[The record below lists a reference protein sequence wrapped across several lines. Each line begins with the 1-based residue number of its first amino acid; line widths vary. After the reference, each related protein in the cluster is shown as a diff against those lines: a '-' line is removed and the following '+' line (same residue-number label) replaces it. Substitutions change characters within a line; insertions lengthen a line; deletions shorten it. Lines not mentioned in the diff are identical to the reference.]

1 MSQTELSA
9 GVHKFN
15 FSCQLPHQLPTSF
28 ESKYGYIRYQ
38 IKVELE
44 RPWKFD
50 FKFCFGFTVL
60 KVLDLNYES
69 PALRSPMKTELEK
82 AFFFGLSG
90 KSLFVSAEIPMSGF
104 VAGQAVPVLI
114 KINNESK
121 IDVEETKVVLKRHIT
136 YNSQTPRLRFRERLE
151 AVAEVKNVGVPAKSK
166 GNIETSLV
174 IPAIPPTN
182 IASCKV
188 IQFSYQIHIICIVG
202 GLHRNQILRLPVT
215 LGTIPLQNFNYQA
228 SAPVNWNHQPSTS
241 NAEPQTFYPPAND
254 QQPFY
259 PNANS
264 AASAPSHQ
272 DLRKFSC
279 SFILFQYSYKF
290 IHFLA
295 PPSYHEA
302 MNLSEKDGD
311 NDEALTEDKPFSP
324 MYPIFNF
331 QAPPVQPMQQT
342 NSQPPPS
349 YGFAPPQYDEKRGF

>member
-1 MSQTELSA
+1 MTVLASLRFCDKIKATNNFYVFSVTQTELSA

-90 KSLFVSAEIPMSGF
+90 KSLFVSAEIPQSGF
-104 VAGQAVPVLI
+104 VAGQAVPVSI

-121 IDVEETKVVLKRHIT
+121 VDVEETKVVLKRHIT

-151 AVAEVKNVGVPAKSK
+151 AVAEVRNVGVPAKSK
-166 GNIETSLV
+166 GNIEAVLV
-174 IPAIPPTN
+174 LPAIPPTN
-182 IASCKV
+182 VAFCKV
-188 IQFSYQIHIICIVG
+188 IQFSYQIHIVCVVG
-202 GLHRNQILRLPVT
+202 GLHRNQILKLPVT

-228 SAPVNWNHQPSTS
+228 SAPVLLNNWNLQPSTS
-241 NAEPQTFYPPAND
+241 NAEPQPYYPSANE
-254 QQPFY
+254 
-259 PNANS
+259 
-264 AASAPSHQ
+264 AASAPPGPQ
-272 DLRKFSC
+272 DLRKFLVVKPPHS
-279 SFILFQYSYKF
+279 SFHEF
-290 IHFLA
+290 IHLQ
-295 PPSYHEA
+295 
-302 MNLSEKDGD
+302 L
-311 NDEALTEDKPFSP
+311 LLRT
-324 MYPIFNF
+324 
-331 QAPPVQPMQQT
+331 T
-342 NSQPPPS
+342 
-349 YGFAPPQYDEKRGF
+349 RR